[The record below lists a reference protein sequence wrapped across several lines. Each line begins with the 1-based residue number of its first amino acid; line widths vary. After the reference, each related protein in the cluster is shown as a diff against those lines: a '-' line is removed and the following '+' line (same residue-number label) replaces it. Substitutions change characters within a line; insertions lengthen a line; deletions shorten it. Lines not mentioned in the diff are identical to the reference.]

1 MKKMML
7 DFLNSQNIQD
17 DELKEEMQSILE
29 DIEANKV
36 SEKLKEK

>member
-1 MKKMML
+1 ML

>member
-1 MKKMML
+1 MML

>member
-7 DFLNSQNIQD
+7 DFLNSQNMQD

-29 DIEANKV
+29 DIEAIKV
-36 SEKLKEK
+36 SEKQSEK